1 MNTQDNQTDKNIM
14 KPDPT
19 KIKVKPNNNIPL
31 NKQPKPQVKLSVD
44 TNKGKELKLNH
55 KALTPNT
62 KQILNE
68 SEASIKNWYKKTFK
82 NELKECSDDVP
93 MPPVSKVY
101 PLSQN
106 QKQSN
111 NKPNNKT
118 NKPNPPVL
126 KKNVKKLIN
135 VHEMKIK
142 EAQRN
147 NRNIPT
153 NHYNRQHNVINN
165 TTNQPPNYQIQYL
178 NNRGQSSHQNNH
190 FAK

>member
-1 MNTQDNQTDKNIM
+1 M
-14 KPDPT
+14 
-19 KIKVKPNNNIPL
+19 
-31 NKQPKPQVKLSVD
+31 
-44 TNKGKELKLNH
+44 KLNH
-55 KALTPNT
+55 NALTPNT

-82 NELKECSDDVP
+82 NELKECNDDVP
-93 MPPVSKVY
+93 MPPISKVY

-106 QKQSN
+106 QKQT
-111 NKPNNKT
+111 NNKT
-118 NKPNPPVL
+118 NKPDNKTNKQNGPVL

-153 NHYNRQHNVINN
+153 NHYNRQHNVTNN
-165 TTNQPPNYQIQYL
+165 TITNQQANYQIQYL

>member
-1 MNTQDNQTDKNIM
+1 CN
-14 KPDPT
+14 
-19 KIKVKPNNNIPL
+19 
-31 NKQPKPQVKLSVD
+31 
-44 TNKGKELKLNH
+44 
-55 KALTPNT
+55 
-62 KQILNE
+62 
-68 SEASIKNWYKKTFK
+68 
-82 NELKECSDDVP
+82 DVP
-93 MPPVSKVY
+93 MPPISKVY
-101 PLSQN
+101 PY
-106 QKQSN
+106 KN
-111 NKPNNKT
+111 NKQD
-118 NKPNPPVL
+118 KPNSSL